1 MLLNKLE
8 FELIYISELLRELRW
23 LGWTDLQVLGCAAAP
38 APGGFV
44 SRTLFVPLF
53 FPSVTFEGILLDL
66 FFFLY

>member
-8 FELIYISELLRELRW
+8 FEFIYISELLRELRW
-23 LGWTDLQVLGCAAAP
+23 LGWTDLQVLGCVAAP
-38 APGGFV
+38 APCGFV
-44 SRTLFVPLF
+44 GCTLFVPLF